1 MGRVKGMKT
10 NYAIILLILTLAAVL
25 TVSSVPCWAQR
36 TGEEKKEEKKE
47 DIWKEDEPRGPN
59 RGGPGGPRRGPGRF
73 ELTDEDIDRIMKS
86 LRQSDPKKA
95 KELAKLREK
104 DPKKF
109 QFELRKHG
117 REEFGKI
124 IREHINKWREK
135 RRAEFLEWLGKNY
148 PPEAKKLAK
157 LKEQDPELYWKKF
170 ELIRKKYW
178 RIFEEERRNPEFAEV
193 LKEKLKLKERRDRLL
208 RGIRAARDEKKRKEL
223 ISRLI
228 EVVSSRFDLMVREKQ
243 IAYERLRKR
252 LEELKKRVEESQAE
266 VDKLMDAKFKKQN
279 VDTRVKELIGRAG
292 GVK

>member
-47 DIWKEDEPRGPN
+47 DIWKEDEPK
-59 RGGPGGPRRGPGRF
+59 GPRLGPGRF
-73 ELTDEDIDRIMKS
+73 ELTDEDIERIMKS
-86 LRQSDPKKA
+86 LKESDPKKA

-109 QFELRKHG
+109 QFELRKYG

-124 IREHINKWREK
+124 IRERINEWREK

-157 LKEQDPELYWKKF
+157 LKEQDPGLYWKKF
-170 ELIRKKYW
+170 ELIRQKYW
-178 RIFEEERRNPEFAEV
+178 RIFEEERRNPDFAEV
-193 LKEKLKLKERRDRLL
+193 LKEKLKLKEKRDRLL
-208 RGIRAARDEKKRKEL
+208 RGIRAARDEKKRKAL

-279 VDTRVKELIGRAG
+279 VDTRVKELIGQTRG
-292 GVK
+292 IK